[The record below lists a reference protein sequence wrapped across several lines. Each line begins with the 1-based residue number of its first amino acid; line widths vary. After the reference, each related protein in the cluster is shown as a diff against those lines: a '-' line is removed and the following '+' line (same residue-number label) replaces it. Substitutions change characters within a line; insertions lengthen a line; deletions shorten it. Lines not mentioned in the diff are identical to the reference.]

1 MIVENLW
8 MDAAAL
14 ALALAWDIA
23 LGEPPNAIHPVV
35 GIGKA
40 ISFLERIAPKANR
53 AAQFLYGLA
62 VALLFPAALA
72 AAAYFLAQWLR
83 EVWVP
88 LYVVVVALLLKSC
101 FSIRGL
107 QASANDVRI
116 SLEKSD
122 STGASKNL
130 TSLVSRD
137 TSQLTSEQA
146 ASAAIESV
154 AENTTDSFIAPWM
167 YFAIFGLPGA
177 LAYRAVNTLDAMIGY
192 HGKYEYLGKASARL
206 DDVLNIIPSRLAA
219 LTISAVSLLT
229 RNNLVRSL
237 KVLFKEGHHTESPN
251 AGLTMAAMAGALGIK
266 LEQVGHYTLGV
277 GLRPP
282 TSADITRSIRIMKW
296 VAVFGVLIA
305 FALLSIHHVFFD
317 NVYFNNI

>member
-1 MIVENLW
+1 MTGISCLW

-14 ALALAWDIA
+14 ALAVAWDIT

-53 AAQFLYGLA
+53 LAQFLYGLA
-62 VALLFPAALA
+62 VALLLPATLA
-72 AAAYFLAQWLR
+72 ATAYFLTQWLR

-88 LYVVVVALLLKSC
+88 LYVVVVALLLKPC

-107 QASANDVRI
+107 QASANNVRI

-122 STGASKNL
+122 SASTSKNL
-130 TSLVSRD
+130 ASLVSRD
-137 TSQLTSEQA
+137 TAQLTPEQA
-146 ASAAIESV
+146 ASAAVESV
-154 AENTTDSFIAPWM
+154 AENTTDSFIAPWL

-177 LAYRAVNTLDAMIGY
+177 LAYRVVNTLDARIGY

-206 DDVLNIIPSRLAA
+206 DDVLNLIPARISA
-219 LTISAVSLLT
+219 LTLSAVSLLT
-229 RNNLVRSL
+229 RNNMVRSL

-266 LEQVGHYTLGV
+266 LEKTGHYILGV
-277 GLRPP
+277 GLKPP
-282 TSADITRSIRIMKW
+282 TPADITSSIRVMKW
-296 VAVFGVLIA
+296 VAAFGVLMT
-305 FALLSIHHVFFD
+305 FVLLAVHHVFF
-317 NVYFNNI
+317 NNI

>member
-1 MIVENLW
+1 MLEHLW

-14 ALALAWDIA
+14 ALAVAWDIA

-40 ISFLERIAPKANR
+40 ISFLTRIAPKSNR
-53 AAQFLYGLA
+53 AAQFLYGLV
-62 VALLFPAALA
+62 VALLLPAALA
-72 AAAYFLAQWLR
+72 ATAYFLAQWLR
-83 EVWVP
+83 DVWVP
-88 LYVVVVALLLKSC
+88 LYVVVVAILLKTC
-101 FSIRGL
+101 FSVRGL
-107 QASANDVRI
+107 QSSANDVRI

-130 TSLVSRD
+130 ASLVSRD

-154 AENTTDSFIAPWM
+154 AENTTDSFVAPWM

-177 LAYRAVNTLDAMIGY
+177 LAYRVVNTLDAMIGY

-229 RNNLVRSL
+229 RNDLVRSL

-266 LEQVGHYTLGV
+266 LEKVGHYTLGV
-277 GLRPP
+277 GLMPP
-282 TSADITRSIRIMKW
+282 TPADITRSIRVMKW
-296 VAVFGVLIA
+296 VAVVGVLIA
-305 FALLSIHHVFFD
+305 FVLLSLHHVFIN

>member
-1 MIVENLW
+1 MTGLNSLW
-8 MDAAAL
+8 MDGAAL

-35 GIGKA
+35 GIGKV
-40 ISFLERIAPKANR
+40 ISFLERIAPRANR
-53 AAQFLYGLA
+53 LAQLVYGLA
-62 VALLFPAALA
+62 IALFLPATLA
-72 AAAYFLAQWLR
+72 AGAYFLAQWLR
-83 EVWVP
+83 EVWIP
-88 LYVVVVALLLKSC
+88 LYIVVVSLLLKSC

-107 QASANDVRI
+107 QASANDVRL
-116 SLEKSD
+116 SLEKKD
-122 STGASKNL
+122 SSGASKNL

-137 TSQLTSEQA
+137 TTQLTPEQS

-154 AENTTDSFIAPWM
+154 AENTTDSFIAPWL

-206 DDVLNIIPSRLAA
+206 DDVLNLIPSRLAA

-229 RNNLVRSL
+229 RDNMVRSL

-266 LEQVGHYTLGV
+266 LEKVGHYTLGV

-282 TSADITRSIRIMKW
+282 TTDDITRSIRVMKW
-296 VAVFGVLIA
+296 VAAFGVLVA
-305 FALLSIHHVFFD
+305 FALLSIHHVFF
-317 NVYFNNI
+317 NNI

>member
-1 MIVENLW
+1 MLENLW

-35 GIGKA
+35 GIGKT

-53 AAQFLYGLA
+53 VAQFLYGLA
-62 VALLFPAALA
+62 VALLLPAALA

-88 LYVVVVALLLKSC
+88 LYIVVVALLFKTC
-101 FSIRGL
+101 FSIRAL

-122 STGASKNL
+122 SSGTSKNL

-146 ASAAIESV
+146 ASAAVESV
-154 AENTTDSFIAPWM
+154 AENTADSFIAPWL

-177 LAYRAVNTLDAMIGY
+177 LAYRVVNTLDAMIGY

-206 DDVLNIIPSRLAA
+206 DDVLNLIPSRLAA
-219 LTISAVSLLT
+219 LTISAVCLLT
-229 RNNLVRSL
+229 QNNMARSL

-266 LEQVGHYTLGV
+266 LEKVGHYTLGV

-282 TSADITRSIRIMKW
+282 TPDDITKSIRVMKW
-296 VAVFGVLIA
+296 VAAFGVLVA
-305 FALLSIHHVFFD
+305 FALLSIHHVFF
-317 NVYFNNI
+317 NNI